1 MRLGKALATGIAEEQ
16 PQEHLLSDQHSDQHV
31 ERQHVQAREP
41 QTAQQPAAEQPVGAA
56 AAR

>member
-16 PQEHLLSDQHSDQHV
+16 PQEHLLSDQHV